1 MTIGHEAIGSGAH
14 KVITLHGWFGD
25 HTTFHPLRGA
35 LSLDEFTYAAVAYR
49 GYGLSRQI
57 KGRYTMPEI
66 AGDVLELA
74 DKLGW
79 SQFSLVGHSMG
90 GMAVQRILADAPGR
104 VRKIVAITP
113 VPASGVPFD
122 PDGWKLFEGAA
133 ASLDNR
139 RGIIDFTTGSRLSKT
154 WIDGMARYS
163 DETASRDAFAAY
175 LLAWAKTDFHAEIK
189 GNPVPIKVIAGAN
202 DPALGA
208 EVMKATYLAWY
219 PNAELEV
226 MANAGH
232 YPMNE
237 TPVALATSIESFLR
251 K

>member
-79 SQFSLVGHSMG
+79 SQFSLIGHSMG

-139 RGIIDFTTGSRLSKT
+139 RGIIDFTTGGRRPAVQGLDRRHGALFRRDREPGRLRRLSSGLGE
-154 WIDGMARYS
+154 DRLPC
-163 DETASRDAFAAY
+163 RD
-175 LLAWAKTDFHAEIK
+175 
-189 GNPVPIKVIAGAN
+189 
-202 DPALGA
+202 
-208 EVMKATYLAWY
+208 
-219 PNAELEV
+219 
-226 MANAGH
+226 
-232 YPMNE
+232 
-237 TPVALATSIESFLR
+237 R
-251 K
+251 R